1 MGEITNPFLLSEFL
15 GDMEKADK
23 LPKTILYNLNPVD
36 SAMMS
41 TMAVNFAANGAKV
54 QYGAAWWLLDHIR
67 GISDQLDQLMETGL
81 LSGSVGMLTASRA
94 FTSFVR
100 HEYFRR
106 ILSNKIGTLVEDGQY
121 PCDME
126 TFGEMVQNIC
136 CKNAIEFFGF

>member
-81 LSGSVGMLTASRA
+81 LSGSVGMLTDSRA

-106 ILSNKIGTLVEDGQY
+106 ILCNKIGTLVEDGQY

-126 TFGEMVQNIC
+126 TLGEMVQNIC

>member
-54 QYGAAWWLLDHIR
+54 Q
-67 GISDQLDQLMETGL
+67 
-81 LSGSVGMLTASRA
+81 
-94 FTSFVR
+94 
-100 HEYFRR
+100 
-106 ILSNKIGTLVEDGQY
+106 
-121 PCDME
+121 
-126 TFGEMVQNIC
+126 NIC